1 MIAVGLCMQG
11 YRRATSAKDERLL
24 FRIGQADVALDAL
37 RGYREAMNRIFIQ
50 EDRFM
55 GSEEE
60 YARFLD
66 AIRVLESCA
75 ERYRFELPMEH
86 ELRGSGLYAECG
98 AVRVGYGAFK
108 RFREALL
115 VATPLDFQLEYQLW
129 IETEMSFEDY
139 PDWDSTP
146 MRRRLWE
153 FFCHPDCGG
162 SWEAPKETAEM
173 LGMLGSRL
181 PDGTDVDLR
190 LLDRMISLF
199 MASDEVDFV

>member
-1 MIAVGLCMQG
+1 M
-11 YRRATSAKDERLL
+11 
-24 FRIGQADVALDAL
+24 FRIGQADAALDGL
-37 RGYREAMNRIFIQ
+37 RGYKEAMNRIFIQ

-75 ERYRFELPMEH
+75 ERYRFELPMDH
-86 ELRGSGLYAECG
+86 ELRGSRLYVECG
-98 AVRVGYGAFK
+98 AIKVGYGAFK
-108 RFREALL
+108 RLREGLL
-115 VATPLDFQLEYQLW
+115 VATPVDFQLEYQLW
-129 IETEMSFEDY
+129 LDSNISFKDF
-139 PDWDSTP
+139 PDWNSTP
-146 MRRRLWE
+146 MRRCLWE

-173 LGMLGSRL
+173 LGMLGSHL

-190 LLDRMISLF
+190 LLDRVISLF
-199 MASDEVDFV
+199 MASDEVEFL